1 MLKNL
6 LISGDNKRILAF
18 VKFLISID
26 YPINLHILNTDLSV
40 SINNLISTILCD
52 QFNVSISDK
61 SDYSNVD
68 GFIYLYDFPENVK
81 EDNIDF
87 LKEKI
92 SNFRL
97 SVNDIIEKGF
107 TGTII
112 LNGFRDDL
120 LNYFASKFTGKASNY
135 LIGTGTLPSTLVL
148 KNILKRYFNVGS
160 SDITISTFGNNINN
174 FISWSRSYIGQTPIL
189 SYLSDKKNLFKD
201 DALDDINYRLDVK
214 SMSEDEILQFKSIK
228 DILDSLYLD
237 LPHIMDLSNL
247 KLSNGKLSSLS
258 SPVIVNDKGLYQY
271 IKVSLSDN
279 EESTLNSIVD
289 ESNIVINEIIN
300 GSKK

>member
-18 VKFLISID
+18 VNFLISID

-40 SINNLISTILCD
+40 SINNLISTVLCD
-52 QFNVSISDK
+52 QFNVSISDT
-61 SDYSNVD
+61 SDYSNID
-68 GFIYLYDFPENVK
+68 GFIYLYDFPENIK
-81 EDNIDF
+81 DDNIDF

-120 LNYFASKFTGKASNY
+120 LNYFANKFTGKSSNY

-160 SDITISTFGNNINN
+160 SDITISIFGNNINN

-189 SYLSDKKNLFKD
+189 SYLSDKNNLFKD
-201 DALDDINYRLDVK
+201 DVLDEINYRLDVK
-214 SMSEDEILQFKSIK
+214 SLSEDEILQFKSIK

-258 SPVIVNDKGLYQY
+258 SPVIINNKGLYQY